1 MNPITNWK
9 TTLLGA
15 AMAVLVVLQEYL
27 SEGGDLTDYK
37 QWILPALITLI
48 GALMPDPKSGNGQ
61 MKLPLVLLCA
71 FCLCSCSCSALT
83 PERTR
88 ALAEV
93 GLAVLESRGIVAPQ
107 DAKDIRLVA
116 NEIVPL
122 NKAVPVTSGK

>member
-15 AMAVLVVLQEYL
+15 AMAVLVVVQQYL

-71 FCLCSCSCSALT
+71 LCLCSCSALT

-93 GLAVLESRGIVAPQ
+93 GLAVLESRGIVAPE

-116 NEIVPL
+116 NEVLPL
-122 NKAVPVTSGK
+122 QQPVTSSK

>member
-15 AMAVLVVLQEYL
+15 AMAVLVVVQQYL

-61 MKLPLVLLCA
+61 MKLPLVLFCALC
-71 FCLCSCSCSALT
+71 LCSCSALT

-93 GLAVLESRGIVAPQ
+93 GLAVLESRGIVAPE